1 MTERVGF
8 IGLGVMGA
16 PMARHLLAAG
26 YPLTV
31 HSRSAQ
37 PVDALVGEGARRAT
51 TPAEV
56 ASASDVVIT
65 MVPDT
70 PDVELVLFGEAGVA
84 EAAAA
89 GSLVID
95 MSTID
100 PIRTRAFAERLAA
113 NGVAMLDAPV
123 SGGQQV
129 TRHRRAHHAEPDEA
143 DPFGHAARRRSDRR
157 SRAPR
162 R

>member
-1 MTERVGF
+1 M
-8 IGLGVMGA
+8 
-16 PMARHLLAAG
+16 
-26 YPLTV
+26 
-31 HSRSAQ
+31 
-37 PVDALVGEGARRAT
+37 DALVAEGAARAS

-84 EAAAA
+84 EGATA

-113 NGVAMLDAPV
+113 NDVAMLDAPV
-123 SGGQQV
+123 SGGQV
-129 TRHRRAHHAEPDEA
+129 GAEAGTLSIMVGGPGRGVRAGASAVRGDGF
-143 DPFGHAARRRSDRR
+143 DDRARRSVRVPGR
-157 SRAPR
+157 SRRPATSS
-162 R
+162 